1 MRAAACL
8 IILTILMPWL
18 SACDPERPAPV
29 AAIQM
34 VQGKTTPEARRA
46 EIKRQ
51 LSRICPV
58 PLSDDALERAARYV
72 ETHRDKDALAIVNE
86 LSRLDAEAR
95 VCRGTGGQGRAS
107 RGPARTPRRDKLPR
121 PLTPVSPLWP
131 TLNLRSFS
139 CPTFL
144 SPRSLLALKR

>member
-18 SACDPERPAPV
+18 AGCDPERPVPV

-46 EIKRQ
+46 EIKLQ

-58 PLSDDALERAARYV
+58 PLSDDALERVARYV
-72 ETHRDKDALAIVNE
+72 ESHRDKDALAIVNE

-95 VCRGTGGQGRAS
+95 VCRGRETR
-107 RGPARTPRRDKLPR
+107 
-121 PLTPVSPLWP
+121 
-131 TLNLRSFS
+131 
-139 CPTFL
+139 
-144 SPRSLLALKR
+144 